1 MAGPVDALSI
11 LLGGPQGP
19 TPPLAYGSDAA
30 PAAAPQ
36 QGGASNPL
44 DQIMQV
50 LAQQAQARQQQF
62 EQMQPHGILQTA
74 LQAMATNPNRESP
87 LGDFLLSLLM
97 GATGTPNP
105 MTAPARMFAQKGRGG
120 TGVGGLGM
128 GTGDLLRLAQLPQ
141 QQELLG
147 ARQKLLEAQTKKA
160 ERPPVARPFAPPQGA
175 TGMYDPATGQWKEIP
190 PGERTPFRPAAAGAQ
205 TAQTQT
211 QSDDIADAIA
221 NGLQP
226 PVTTGLYRFAGPV
239 RAALA
244 KRGYNL
250 SEANRDWT
258 AIQRH
263 LASLN
268 GPQQER
274 LRQSVTFAY
283 DSLDVID
290 DLFDKWK
297 KLGGASGYRVLNKA
311 ALKASKQIPGPLG
324 EAATALDAQIND
336 LISEMAT
343 VYRGGNASTDEALR
357 VASANL
363 SSDWNEDQFKTQ
375 TGLMRKNLQI
385 RRNAIMTSGPVGVS
399 PGSPYAPE
407 IPPHERVGAGPLH
420 SEPGPGT
427 NDPLNIR

>member
-1 MAGPVDALSI
+1 MADAVDI
-11 LLGGPQGP
+11 LKLIIGGPQGP
-19 TPPLAYGSDAA
+19 TPPLMGGGATSAGDAL
-30 PAAAPQ
+30 AAAPMPQ
-36 QGGASNPL
+36 PQAGASANPFQE
-44 DQIMQV
+44 QIAKYIQAQM
-50 LAQQAQARQQQF
+50 AQQEAARPKNAFQST
-62 EQMQPHGILQTA
+62 LQS
-74 LQAMATNPNRESP
+74 LM
-87 LGDFLLSLLM
+87 LGPGRQSGQLGLLLSLLM

-105 MTAPARMFAQKGRGG
+105 LT
-120 TGVGGLGM
+120 VGGFGRQGGRLGL
-128 GTGDLLRLAQLPQ
+128 GDMLRLSQLPQ

-147 ARQKLLEAQTKKA
+147 ARTEAAKA
-160 ERPPVARPFAPPQGA
+160 QAEKARRPPTARPFAPPQGA
-175 TGMYDPATGQWKEIP
+175 RGMYDPATGQWKEIP
-190 PGERTPFRPAAAGAQ
+190 PEERTPFRPAAAGAQ

-311 ALKASKQIPGPLG
+311 ALTASKQIPGPLG

-385 RRNAIMTSGPVGVS
+385 RRNAILTSGPVGVS